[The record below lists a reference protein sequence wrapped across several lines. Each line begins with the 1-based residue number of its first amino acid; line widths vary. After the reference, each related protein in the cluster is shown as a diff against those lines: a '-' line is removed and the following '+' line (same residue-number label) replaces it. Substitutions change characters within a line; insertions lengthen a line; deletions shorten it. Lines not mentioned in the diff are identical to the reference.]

1 MRLYGTNRANSRLH
15 RLDGEA
21 AVLGPAAAI
30 FGTPPSITLPQEIAR
45 AALIFFYVLI
55 LLRIAGPRTTAKF
68 SSMDMLASVIAGS
81 SLSRALT
88 GHSPLFGTL
97 AAIGFFIA
105 LHWLFTQGAAR
116 SKAFLRIVEAKP
128 VELSANGEILGE
140 KLRAK
145 GVTSRDLETALR
157 DAGVAEL
164 DEKQRAT
171 LEPNG
176 RITIWP
182 RG

>member
-1 MRLYGTNRANSRLH
+1 LLQT
-15 RLDGEA
+15 A
-21 AVLGPAAAI
+21 ADI
-30 FGTPPSITLPQEIAR
+30 FGTPPSITLPQELAR

-88 GHSPLFGTL
+88 GNAPLFGTL
-97 AAIGFFIA
+97 AAIAFFVA

-116 SKAFLRIVEAKP
+116 STTVLRILEAKP
-128 VELSANGEILGE
+128 VELSSNGEILGD
-140 KLRAK
+140 KLRSR
-145 GVTSRDLETALR
+145 GVSTSDFETALR

-164 DEKQRAT
+164 GEQQRAT

-176 RITIWP
+176 RITVWP